1 MEWIERFY
9 NLHRRH
15 TTMGNVSPITEDWLC
30 KHASEGHNQPAH
42 GIATDSH
49 IRKRVHSILAALPKS
64 MAKPHR
70 SERILDM
77 SSSDIRT
84 HELANW
90 RSLADEEWPGLLV
103 GNGASRA
110 VWSKFEFD
118 SLFEAAKSASL
129 PHSLSVEDI
138 ALFTE
143 LATTN
148 FELVL
153 SALASAQLV
162 AKALGQDSTQIDAR
176 YASIRRA
183 LVDAVHAHHVAWVQ
197 LSSPIKAALSDA
209 ILGYSVVY
217 STNYDLLLYWAVNHV
232 EGSGFK
238 DYFWSSAFD
247 ANNTDVW
254 GKCTR
259 LLFLH
264 GGLHLYSDRRGR
276 VIKRRAK
283 DGVSLLDAFATPES
297 DETGPLFV
305 AEGTAE
311 DKLAAILQSPYLS
324 FAYSQLKSHKG
335 PLVIFGHS
343 LGTSD
348 SHLVDAIRLA
358 GPSRVAISIRRETSA
373 KVIGVKAAM
382 KKHFP
387 SIDLEFFDAA
397 THPLGATTLDA
408 RSP

>member
-1 MEWIERFY
+1 M
-9 NLHRRH
+9 L
-15 TTMGNVSPITEDWLC
+15 
-30 KHASEGHNQPAH
+30 
-42 GIATDSH
+42 
-49 IRKRVHSILAALPKS
+49 IRKCVHSVRALLLKS
-64 MAKPHR
+64 VAKQHR

-84 HELANW
+84 DELATW
-90 RSLADEEWPGLLV
+90 PSLADEDWPGLLV
-103 GNGASRA
+103 GNGASLA
-110 VWSKFEFD
+110 VWPKFKYD
-118 SLFEAAKSASL
+118 SLFEAARSASL
-129 PHSLSVEDI
+129 THSLSTEDI

-143 LATTN
+143 LDTRN

-162 AKALGQDSTQIDAR
+162 ASVLGQDSTQIDER
-176 YASIRRA
+176 YASIRHA
-183 LVDAVHAHHVAWVQ
+183 LVDAVHAHHVAWVR

-209 ILGYSVVY
+209 ILSYSVVY

-247 ANNTDVW
+247 ANDTDIW

-264 GGLHLYSDRRGR
+264 GGLHLYADRRGR
-276 VIKRRAK
+276 VFKRRAK
-283 DGVSLLDAFATPES
+283 VGISLLDAFATPES

-335 PLVIFGHS
+335 ALVIFGHS
-343 LGTSD
+343 LGDSD

-358 GPSRVAISIRRETSA
+358 GPSRIALSIRKGASA
-373 KVIGVKAAM
+373 KVIEAKAAM

-387 SIDLEFFDAA
+387 NIDLDFFDAS
-397 THPLGATTLDA
+397 THPLGAPTLA
-408 RSP
+408 VPSA